1 MTMENCAK
9 KLFLVDGMA
18 LLFRSFYAMHRA
30 GLTSPDGTPV
40 GAVYGFLKIIVKV
53 LKEQKPSHFA
63 VTWDPGGPNFRH
75 EIFPDYKANRKETP
89 EEIRPQI
96 PLIQQLLRDLGVPSY
111 CVQGFEGDDVVGTIA
126 KQFAADGG
134 DVFILS
140 SDKDFMQLVDDH
152 IRMFSLKTGDNYEIL
167 GRQHVVD
174 YFGVPPEQVIDVL
187 ALKGD
192 SVDNV
197 PGVQG
202 IGDKK
207 AASLVQEF
215 GNVDAIYERLNEITD
230 KKKKT
235 ALENGRESALL
246 SRRLVII
253 RTDVPV
259 EFRESDARY
268 SIEKL
273 AASPILRERLQ
284 ALRMNTILR
293 TILESESSAALAAHQ
308 TPKAQQTQ
316 QPGLMTSLF
325 GEPVAENSHQEKPSV
340 SGASWGRRNYK
351 TVLTM
356 ADLESLCDRIRTTQ
370 NPFSFDTETTG
381 LDPVLDKPIGA
392 SFAFEEG
399 EAFYVPAHEVHT
411 AGLSGVV
418 AEFRPAEVWGKLWH
432 AFVNRKALAVA
443 HNLKFDLHQL
453 SNVGVQLGD
462 APIACSMVA
471 AWLCDPVS
479 GGLGLDPQSLKLLG
493 LEKIPTSALI
503 GKSAGRQSML
513 EVPLS
518 VIAEYAAEDADATL
532 RIWNVLSKRLSEVGL
547 SEIFFDL
554 EMPVLRLLAA
564 MERRGVHV
572 NASYLNGLSKEIK
585 ENLMQ
590 LETRIFEKA
599 GMQFNIA
606 SPKQLGNVMF
616 EVVKVHEACG
626 YKGKLAKTS
635 LGYKTDSSVLEQFAE
650 NEFVSLIIDYRELS
664 KLLNTYI
671 DVLPQL
677 VKSATGRIHTE
688 FNQTGTATGR
698 LSSSGPNL
706 QNIPVRTSYGKRVRR
721 AFTAAA
727 GENVITCADYSQIE
741 LRVLAH
747 LAKDQGMI
755 GAFARGEDIH
765 RETAAKIH
773 GKTLAEVTAEERSA
787 AKAIN
792 FGIIYGMG
800 AQRLAKE
807 QDITLSQAKMFIE
820 KYFEN
825 FPGIRKFMDAE
836 RDFAHRNGFVK
847 TLYGRIRPIPELKS
861 PNVGVARLAENI
873 AINSPV
879 QGTAADIMKR
889 GMLNVEKALREAKLK
904 TQILLQVHDEI
915 VLEGPKSEA
924 EVVKNLVKVALE
936 SAAVLDAP
944 LVAEVGQSENW
955 LEAK

>member
-1 MTMENCAK
+1 MENSAK

-63 VTWDPGGPNFRH
+63 VAWDPGGPNFRH
-75 EIFPDYKANRKETP
+75 EIFPEYKANRKETP

-96 PLIQQLLRDLGVPSY
+96 PLIQKLLRELGVPSY
-111 CVQGFEGDDVVGTIA
+111 CVQGFEGDDVIGTIA
-126 KQFAADGG
+126 RQFEADGG

-152 IRMFSLKTGDNYEIL
+152 IRLFSLKTGDNYEIL
-167 GRQHVVD
+167 GRDHVVD
-174 YFGVPPEQVIDVL
+174 YFGVPPEQVIEVL

-197 PGVQG
+197 PGVAG

-215 GNVDAIYERLNEITD
+215 GNVESIYERLNEIAD
-230 KKKKT
+230 KKKKS
-235 ALENGRESALL
+235 ALENGRDIAFL

-259 EFRESDARY
+259 DFRESDARY

-273 AASPILRERLQ
+273 AASPLLRERLQ
-284 ALRMNTILR
+284 ALRMNTILKS
-293 TILESESSAALAAHQ
+293 ILEANLSAAA
-308 TPKAQQTQ
+308 PAQKTV
-316 QPGLMTSLF
+316 QPELMNSLF
-325 GEPVAENSHQEKPSV
+325 GEPVEVKQPQETALN
-340 SGASWGRRNYK
+340 SGAHWGRRNYK
-351 TVLTM
+351 TLHTM
-356 ADLESLCDRIRTTQ
+356 ADLDALCERIRTAQ
-370 NPFSFDTETTG
+370 KPFSFDTETTG

-411 AGLSGVV
+411 SALSGGV
-418 AEFRPAEVWGKLWH
+418 AEFTPAEVWGKLWH

-443 HNLKFDLHQL
+443 HNLKFDWHQL
-453 SNVGVQLGD
+453 SNVGVQLGE

-479 GGLGLDPQSLKLLG
+479 GGLGLDPQALKLLG

-518 VIAEYAAEDADATL
+518 IIAEYAAEDADATL
-532 RIWNVLSKRLSEVGL
+532 RIWNILAKRLSEIGL
-547 SEIFFDL
+547 NDIFFDL

-572 NASYLNGLSKEIK
+572 DVSCLNGLSKEIK
-585 ENLMQ
+585 ENLMH

-599 GMQFNIA
+599 GTQFNIA

-616 EVVKVHEACG
+616 EVLKVHEACG

-671 DVLPQL
+671 DVLPKL
-677 VKSATGRIHTE
+677 VKSTTGRIHTE

-706 QNIPVRTSYGKRVRR
+706 QNIPVRTLYGKRVRK
-721 AFTAAA
+721 AFTA
-727 GENVITCADYSQIE
+727 GGVDCVITCADYSQIE

-747 LAKDQGMI
+747 LAKDSGMI

-773 GKTLAEVTAEERSA
+773 GKSLSEVTSEERSA

-807 QDITLSQAKMFIE
+807 QDIPLSQAKIFIE

-825 FPGIRKFMDAE
+825 FPGIRKFMDSE

-861 PNVGVARLAENI
+861 PNMGVARMAENI

-915 VLEGPKSEA
+915 VLEGPRAEA
-924 EVVKNLVKVALE
+924 DQVKDLVKQALE
-936 SAAVLDAP
+936 SAADLDAP
-944 LVAEVGQSENW
+944 LVAEVGMAENW
-955 LEAK
+955 LDAK